1 MDEMK
6 SLAGMFSSIAEILQ
20 QRDAVLMDKIGRLEA
35 RVVELEEKLRGFGPA
50 VEEIVSAVPAVE
62 EVASSAPAVE
72 EVAEIGYPAVEG
84 ENVEIAE
91 DDGEPAEDVGEEL
104 SEDADEVMI
113 VEKMEEQPEIE
124 IEFEFEEESGI
135 QEPEDIDMVDIE
147 ENDAAGMELEEAE
160 RISGEGIGNRQELVV
175 DKARPD
181 WYDWEVDIPGPY
193 IEDIRD
199 GIGLNDRILF
209 LNELFY
215 GDEEAFAS
223 VISALNGMGRL
234 VDAVEYIRERYPQW
248 DEESDEV
255 YRFYMTVR
263 RRFNKQIRE
272 S

>member
-6 SLAGMFSSIAEILQ
+6 NLAGMFSSMAQMLQDREDALVKRIAL
-20 QRDAVLMDKIGRLEA
+20 LEA
-35 RVVELEEKLRGFGPA
+35 RVAGLEEKIREAEMRGMMQEEMVAEPAEVAEAFEESAEVFA
-50 VEEIVSAVPAVE
+50 VEEEESAEEMME
-62 EVASSAPAVE
+62 EVV
-72 EVAEIGYPAVEG
+72 
-84 ENVEIAE
+84 
-91 DDGEPAEDVGEEL
+91 
-104 SEDADEVMI
+104 DEVMYEEPE
-113 VEKMEEQPEIE
+113 VAVEEQPEIE
-124 IEFEFEEESGI
+124 IEFEFEEEPEVL
-135 QEPEDIDMVDIE
+135 EPEDQDFEV
-147 ENDAAGMELEEAE
+147 LEPAPEPE
-160 RISGEGIGNRQELVV
+160 DEPVLVV

-215 GDEEAFAS
+215 GDEERFAAAL
-223 VISALNGMGRL
+223 SALNGMEKL
-234 VDAVEYIRERYPQW
+234 VDAVEYMRERYPQW

-263 RRFNKQIRE
+263 RRFNKQIQE

>member
-6 SLAGMFSSIAEILQ
+6 NLAGMFSSMAQMLQDREDALVKRIAL
-20 QRDAVLMDKIGRLEA
+20 LEA
-35 RVVELEEKLRGFGPA
+35 RVAGLEEKIREAEMRGMMQEEMAAEPAEVAEAFEESTEVSA
-50 VEEIVSAVPAVE
+50 VEEEESAEEMME
-62 EVASSAPAVE
+62 EVV
-72 EVAEIGYPAVEG
+72 
-84 ENVEIAE
+84 
-91 DDGEPAEDVGEEL
+91 
-104 SEDADEVMI
+104 DEVMYEEPEAA
-113 VEKMEEQPEIE
+113 VEEQPEIE
-124 IEFEFEEESGI
+124 IEFEFEEEPEVL
-135 QEPEDIDMVDIE
+135 EPEDQDFEV
-147 ENDAAGMELEEAE
+147 LEHAPE
-160 RISGEGIGNRQELVV
+160 SGDRPVLVV

-215 GDEEAFAS
+215 GDEERFAAAL
-223 VISALNGMGRL
+223 SALNGMEKL
-234 VDAVEYIRERYPQW
+234 VDAVEYMRERYPQW

-263 RRFNKQIRE
+263 RRFNKQIQE

>member
-6 SLAGMFSSIAEILQ
+6 SLAGMFSSIAEMLQ

-72 EVAEIGYPAVEG
+72 EVAEIGYPVVEG

-91 DDGEPAEDVGEEL
+91 DDGEPAEDLGKEM

-124 IEFEFEEESGI
+124 IEFEFEEESDI
-135 QEPEDIDMVDIE
+135 PEPEDIDMVDIE
-147 ENDAAGMELEEAE
+147 ENDAVGLELEEAE

-223 VISALNGMGRL
+223 AISALNGMGRL